1 VQRLK
6 LPVLLLG
13 SLLILINISCAGIH
27 AKAARVNVSE
37 MDIKRASEALTEGD
51 LASNRKDYYA
61 ALIKYLEAVRYNP
74 NNENLQNR
82 LGIGYA
88 QLKYYR
94 EAIEALERATKLNP
108 KFSVGFN
115 TLGSVYFLQK
125 NLGKA
130 EKYFKK
136 AMRLSPNV
144 ATFHINLGTLYL
156 ERKQPQKALSEW
168 RKALALDPLALTG
181 SNAVILIGAGRTT
194 PGERI
199 YLIAALCASE
209 KKVELAIES
218 LKRAFADGFSDIAA
232 IEKNPDFDPIR
243 QDPRF
248 IEFAKNMPLLIR
260 DKADPPA
267 DASKP
272 ALIR

>member
-1 VQRLK
+1 
-6 LPVLLLG
+6 
-13 SLLILINISCAGIH
+13 
-27 AKAARVNVSE
+27 VSE
-37 MDIKRASEALTEGD
+37 RDIQRAREALIEGD

-74 NNENLQNR
+74 DNENLQNR

-108 KFSVGFN
+108 KFSVGYN
-115 TLGSVYFLQK
+115 TLGSVYFLQR

-130 EKYFKK
+130 EKNFKK
-136 AMRLSPNV
+136 AMHLSPDV

-156 ERKQPQKALSEW
+156 ERKNPQKALSEW
-168 RKALALDPLALTG
+168 RKALALDPQALTG
-181 SNAVILIGAGRTT
+181 SNAVVLIGAGRTT
-194 PGERI
+194 PAERI

-209 KKVELAIES
+209 KKVELAIEN

-248 IEFAKNMPLLIR
+248 IEFAKSMPLLIR
-260 DKADPPA
+260 EKVEPPEG
-267 DASKP
+267 DSNPSPVK
-272 ALIR
+272 